1 MPEIKLEHVTKRW
14 AKFYAVEDLNL
25 TIENNAFVTLLGPSG
40 CGKTTTLRMIA
51 GLETPTSGRIT
62 IGDKV
67 VFDSDLGINVPA
79 NKRKVGFLF
88 QNYALWPNMTV
99 YQNIS
104 FGLSNVKEAL
114 PKIDFEAKNAARLA
128 QILQTPADVTAVLDE
143 CRDKD
148 GKLEEKKAIL
158 KLIDAFTLSQY
169 TAKKLF
175 DYHLEAKTDCAS
187 EIAALTAKVETAKKA
202 AQDAGCTLDDEFRYT
217 KDGEIVTQV
226 RKLTKEEIDLSV
238 RRVSRIVKIGMF
250 MDRYPA
256 ELSGGQQQRVAIAR
270 ALATNP
276 KVLLCDEATSALD
289 PTTTTSILNLLR
301 EINRRM
307 GITIVIITHEMS
319 VVESTC
325 THVAIIDDG
334 QLAECGTVES
344 VFSQPKSAAAKKLI
358 FRTAGADS
366 GAMGERMIRIV
377 FEGSSADEP
386 TISDLAMQCHVAVNI
401 RYADTRE
408 VSGKLFGQMIL
419 QLPEDHLQQEKAI
432 YFLQNKGLRVEEV
445 NGHVHG

>member
-1 MPEIKLEHVTKRW
+1 MVNHIIYMFVYMTRFVYNTPCHNDVTEFHTHVEGSASILALIELNHLTKTF
-14 AKFYAVEDLNL
+14 K
-25 TIENNAFVTLLGPSG
+25 
-40 CGKTTTLRMIA
+40 GKTQTVDALKDINLHIEQGDIFGIIGMSGAGKSTLVRCINF
-51 GLETPTSGRIT
+51 LEQPTSGS
-62 IGDKV
+62 V
-67 VFDSDLGINVPA
+67 VI
-79 NKRKVGFLF
+79 
-88 QNYALWPNMTV
+88 
-99 YQNIS
+99 
-104 FGLSNVKEAL
+104 
-114 PKIDFEAKNAARLA
+114 
-128 QILQTPADVTAVLDE
+128 
-143 CRDKD
+143 D
-148 GKLEEKKAIL
+148 GKDLASLSPKALRQLRQQVSMIFQHFNL
-158 KLIDAFTLSQY
+158 LSQRDVRGNI
-169 TAKKLF
+169 AF
-175 DYHLEAKTDCAS
+175 AM
-187 EIAALTAKVETAKKA
+187 EIAGMKRPQIEKRI
-202 AQDAGCTLDDEFRYT
+202 DELL
-217 KDGEIVTQV
+217 EIVG
-226 RKLTKEEIDLSV
+226 LT
-238 RRVSRIVKIGMF
+238 
-250 MDRYPA
+250 DRQHNYPSQ
-256 ELSGGQQQRVAIAR
+256 LSGGQQQRVAIAR

-276 KVLLCDEATSALD
+276 KIILCDEATSALD

-445 NGHVHG
+445 NGYAHG

>member
-1 MPEIKLEHVTKRW
+1 MTNHTIYVFAYVAQFGYNTSRHKDVANPHTRVEGSASILALIELNHLTKTF
-14 AKFYAVEDLNL
+14 K
-25 TIENNAFVTLLGPSG
+25 
-40 CGKTTTLRMIA
+40 GKTQTVDALKDINLQIEQGDIFGIIGMSGAGKSTLVRCINF
-51 GLETPTSGRIT
+51 LEQPTSGS
-62 IGDKV
+62 V
-67 VFDSDLGINVPA
+67 VI
-79 NKRKVGFLF
+79 
-88 QNYALWPNMTV
+88 
-99 YQNIS
+99 
-104 FGLSNVKEAL
+104 
-114 PKIDFEAKNAARLA
+114 
-128 QILQTPADVTAVLDE
+128 
-143 CRDKD
+143 D
-148 GKLEEKKAIL
+148 GKDLASLTPKALRQLRQQVSMI
-158 KLIDAFTLSQY
+158 FQHFNPLSQRDVRGNI
-169 TAKKLF
+169 AF
-175 DYHLEAKTDCAS
+175 AM
-187 EIAALTAKVETAKKA
+187 EIAGMKRPQIEKRI
-202 AQDAGCTLDDEFRYT
+202 DELL
-217 KDGEIVTQV
+217 EIVG
-226 RKLTKEEIDLSV
+226 LT
-238 RRVSRIVKIGMF
+238 
-250 MDRYPA
+250 DRQHNYPSQ
-256 ELSGGQQQRVAIAR
+256 LSGGQQQRVAIAR

-276 KVLLCDEATSALD
+276 KIILCDEATSALD

-301 EINRRM
+301 EINRKM

-334 QLAECGTVES
+334 RLAECGTVES

-358 FRTAGADS
+358 FRTTGADS

-445 NGHVHG
+445 TDRVHG

>member
-1 MPEIKLEHVTKRW
+1 MTNHTIYVFAYVAQFGYNTSRHKDVANPHTRVEGSASILALIELNHLTKTF
-14 AKFYAVEDLNL
+14 K
-25 TIENNAFVTLLGPSG
+25 
-40 CGKTTTLRMIA
+40 GKTQTVDALKDINLQIEQGDIFGIIGMSGAGKSTLVRCINF
-51 GLETPTSGRIT
+51 LEQPTSGS
-62 IGDKV
+62 V
-67 VFDSDLGINVPA
+67 VI
-79 NKRKVGFLF
+79 
-88 QNYALWPNMTV
+88 
-99 YQNIS
+99 
-104 FGLSNVKEAL
+104 
-114 PKIDFEAKNAARLA
+114 
-128 QILQTPADVTAVLDE
+128 
-143 CRDKD
+143 D
-148 GKLEEKKAIL
+148 GKDLVSLTPKELRQLRQQVSMIFQHFNL
-158 KLIDAFTLSQY
+158 LSQRDVRGNI
-169 TAKKLF
+169 AF
-175 DYHLEAKTDCAS
+175 AM
-187 EIAALTAKVETAKKA
+187 EIAGMKRPQIEKRI
-202 AQDAGCTLDDEFRYT
+202 DELL
-217 KDGEIVTQV
+217 EIVG
-226 RKLTKEEIDLSV
+226 LT
-238 RRVSRIVKIGMF
+238 
-250 MDRYPA
+250 DRQHNYPSQ
-256 ELSGGQQQRVAIAR
+256 LSGGQQQRVAIAR

-276 KVLLCDEATSALD
+276 KIILCDEATSALD

-301 EINRRM
+301 EINRKM

-334 QLAECGTVES
+334 RLAECGTVES

-358 FRTAGADS
+358 FRTTGADS

-445 NGHVHG
+445 TDRVHG

>member
-1 MPEIKLEHVTKRW
+1 MANHTIYVFAYAAQFGYNTSRHKDVANPHTRVEGSASILALIELNHLTKTFKGKAQTVDALKDINLQIEQGDIFGIIGMSGAGKSTLVRCINFLEQ
-14 AKFYAVEDLNL
+14 
-25 TIENNAFVTLLGPSG
+25 
-40 CGKTTTLRMIA
+40 
-51 GLETPTSGRIT
+51 PTSGS
-62 IGDKV
+62 V
-67 VFDSDLGINVPA
+67 VI
-79 NKRKVGFLF
+79 
-88 QNYALWPNMTV
+88 
-99 YQNIS
+99 
-104 FGLSNVKEAL
+104 
-114 PKIDFEAKNAARLA
+114 
-128 QILQTPADVTAVLDE
+128 
-143 CRDKD
+143 D
-148 GKLEEKKAIL
+148 GKDLASLTPKELRQLRQQVSMIFQHFNL
-158 KLIDAFTLSQY
+158 LSQRDVRGNI
-169 TAKKLF
+169 AF
-175 DYHLEAKTDCAS
+175 AM
-187 EIAALTAKVETAKKA
+187 EIAGMKRPQIEKRI
-202 AQDAGCTLDDEFRYT
+202 DELL
-217 KDGEIVTQV
+217 EIVG
-226 RKLTKEEIDLSV
+226 LT
-238 RRVSRIVKIGMF
+238 
-250 MDRYPA
+250 DRQHNYPSQ
-256 ELSGGQQQRVAIAR
+256 LSGGQQQRVAIAR

-276 KVLLCDEATSALD
+276 KIILCDEATSALD

-301 EINRRM
+301 EINRKM

-334 QLAECGTVES
+334 RLAECGTVES

-358 FRTAGADS
+358 FRTTGADS

-445 NGHVHG
+445 TDRVHG

>member
-1 MPEIKLEHVTKRW
+1 MVNHIIYMFVYMTRFVYNTPCHNDVTEFHTHVEGSASILALIELNHLTKIF
-14 AKFYAVEDLNL
+14 K
-25 TIENNAFVTLLGPSG
+25 
-40 CGKTTTLRMIA
+40 GKTQTVDALKDINLHIEQGDIFGIIGMSGAGKSTLVRCINF
-51 GLETPTSGRIT
+51 LEQPTSGN
-62 IGDKV
+62 V
-67 VFDSDLGINVPA
+67 VIDGKDLASLSSKELRQLRQQVSMI
-79 NKRKVGFLF
+79 F
-88 QNYALWPNMTV
+88 QHFNLLSQRDV
-99 YQNIS
+99 RGNIS
-104 FGLSNVKEAL
+104 FAM
-114 PKIDFEAKNAARLA
+114 
-128 QILQTPADVTAVLDE
+128 
-143 CRDKD
+143 
-148 GKLEEKKAIL
+148 
-158 KLIDAFTLSQY
+158 
-169 TAKKLF
+169 
-175 DYHLEAKTDCAS
+175 
-187 EIAALTAKVETAKKA
+187 EIAGMKRPQIEKRI
-202 AQDAGCTLDDEFRYT
+202 DELL
-217 KDGEIVTQV
+217 EIVG
-226 RKLTKEEIDLSV
+226 LT
-238 RRVSRIVKIGMF
+238 
-250 MDRYPA
+250 DRQHNYPSQ
-256 ELSGGQQQRVAIAR
+256 LSGGQQQRVAIAR

-276 KVLLCDEATSALD
+276 KIILCDEATSALD

-301 EINRRM
+301 EINRKM

-445 NGHVHG
+445 NGYAHG

>member
-1 MPEIKLEHVTKRW
+1 MTNHTIYVFAYVVQFGYNTSRHKDVANPHTRVEGSASILALIELNHLTKTF
-14 AKFYAVEDLNL
+14 K
-25 TIENNAFVTLLGPSG
+25 
-40 CGKTTTLRMIA
+40 GKTQTVDALKDINLQIEQGDIFGIIGMSGAGKSTLVRCINF
-51 GLETPTSGRIT
+51 LERPTSGS
-62 IGDKV
+62 V
-67 VFDSDLGINVPA
+67 VI
-79 NKRKVGFLF
+79 
-88 QNYALWPNMTV
+88 
-99 YQNIS
+99 
-104 FGLSNVKEAL
+104 
-114 PKIDFEAKNAARLA
+114 
-128 QILQTPADVTAVLDE
+128 
-143 CRDKD
+143 D
-148 GKLEEKKAIL
+148 GKDLASLAPKELRQLRQQVSMIFQHFNL
-158 KLIDAFTLSQY
+158 LSQRDVRGNI
-169 TAKKLF
+169 AF
-175 DYHLEAKTDCAS
+175 AM
-187 EIAALTAKVETAKKA
+187 EIAGMKRPQIEKRI
-202 AQDAGCTLDDEFRYT
+202 DELL
-217 KDGEIVTQV
+217 EIVG
-226 RKLTKEEIDLSV
+226 LT
-238 RRVSRIVKIGMF
+238 
-250 MDRYPA
+250 DRQHNYPSQ
-256 ELSGGQQQRVAIAR
+256 LSGGQQQRVAIAR

-276 KVLLCDEATSALD
+276 KIILCDEATSALD

-301 EINRRM
+301 EINRKM

-334 QLAECGTVES
+334 RLAECGTVES

-358 FRTAGADS
+358 FRTTGADS

-445 NGHVHG
+445 TDRVHG

>member
-1 MPEIKLEHVTKRW
+1 MANHTIYVF
-14 AKFYAVEDLNL
+14 AYAVQFGYNTSRHKDVADPHTRVEGSASILALIELNHL
-25 TIENNAFVTLLGPSG
+25 TKTFK
-40 CGKTTTLRMIA
+40 GKTQTVDALKDINLQIEQGDIFGIIGMSGAGKSTLVRCINF
-51 GLETPTSGRIT
+51 LERPTSGS
-62 IGDKV
+62 V
-67 VFDSDLGINVPA
+67 VI
-79 NKRKVGFLF
+79 
-88 QNYALWPNMTV
+88 
-99 YQNIS
+99 
-104 FGLSNVKEAL
+104 
-114 PKIDFEAKNAARLA
+114 
-128 QILQTPADVTAVLDE
+128 
-143 CRDKD
+143 D
-148 GKLEEKKAIL
+148 GKDLASLTPKELRQLRQQVSMIFQHFNL
-158 KLIDAFTLSQY
+158 LSQRDVRGNI
-169 TAKKLF
+169 AF
-175 DYHLEAKTDCAS
+175 AM
-187 EIAALTAKVETAKKA
+187 EIAGMKRPQIEKRI
-202 AQDAGCTLDDEFRYT
+202 DELL
-217 KDGEIVTQV
+217 EIVG
-226 RKLTKEEIDLSV
+226 LT
-238 RRVSRIVKIGMF
+238 
-250 MDRYPA
+250 DRQHNYPSQ
-256 ELSGGQQQRVAIAR
+256 LSGGQQQRVAIAR

-276 KVLLCDEATSALD
+276 KIILCDEATSALD

-301 EINRRM
+301 EINRKM

-334 QLAECGTVES
+334 RLAEYGTVES

-358 FRTAGADS
+358 FRTTGADS

-445 NGHVHG
+445 NDRVHG

>member
-1 MPEIKLEHVTKRW
+1 MANHTIYMFAYAAQFGYNTSRHKDVANPHTRVEGSASILALIELNHLTKTF
-14 AKFYAVEDLNL
+14 K
-25 TIENNAFVTLLGPSG
+25 
-40 CGKTTTLRMIA
+40 GKTQTVDALKDINLQIEQGDIFGIIGMSGAGKSTLVRCINF
-51 GLETPTSGRIT
+51 LERPTSGS
-62 IGDKV
+62 V
-67 VFDSDLGINVPA
+67 VI
-79 NKRKVGFLF
+79 
-88 QNYALWPNMTV
+88 
-99 YQNIS
+99 
-104 FGLSNVKEAL
+104 
-114 PKIDFEAKNAARLA
+114 
-128 QILQTPADVTAVLDE
+128 
-143 CRDKD
+143 D
-148 GKLEEKKAIL
+148 GKDLASLTSKELRQLRQQVSMIFQHFNL
-158 KLIDAFTLSQY
+158 LSQRDVRGNI
-169 TAKKLF
+169 AF
-175 DYHLEAKTDCAS
+175 AM
-187 EIAALTAKVETAKKA
+187 EIAGMKRPQIEKRI
-202 AQDAGCTLDDEFRYT
+202 DELL
-217 KDGEIVTQV
+217 EIVG
-226 RKLTKEEIDLSV
+226 LT
-238 RRVSRIVKIGMF
+238 
-250 MDRYPA
+250 DRQHNYPSQ
-256 ELSGGQQQRVAIAR
+256 LSGGQQQRVAIAR

-276 KVLLCDEATSALD
+276 KIILCDEATSALD

-301 EINRRM
+301 EINRKM

-334 QLAECGTVES
+334 RLAECGTVES

-358 FRTAGADS
+358 FRTTGADS

-445 NGHVHG
+445 TDRVHG

>member
-1 MPEIKLEHVTKRW
+1 MANHTIYVFAYVAQFGYNTSRHKDVANPHTRVEGSAFILALIELNHLTKTF
-14 AKFYAVEDLNL
+14 K
-25 TIENNAFVTLLGPSG
+25 
-40 CGKTTTLRMIA
+40 GKTQTVDALKDINLQIEQGDIFGIIGMSGAGKSTLVRCINF
-51 GLETPTSGRIT
+51 LERPTSGS
-62 IGDKV
+62 V
-67 VFDSDLGINVPA
+67 VI
-79 NKRKVGFLF
+79 
-88 QNYALWPNMTV
+88 
-99 YQNIS
+99 
-104 FGLSNVKEAL
+104 
-114 PKIDFEAKNAARLA
+114 
-128 QILQTPADVTAVLDE
+128 
-143 CRDKD
+143 D
-148 GKLEEKKAIL
+148 GKDLASLTPKELRQLRQQVSMIFQHFNL
-158 KLIDAFTLSQY
+158 LSQRDVRGNI
-169 TAKKLF
+169 AF
-175 DYHLEAKTDCAS
+175 AM
-187 EIAALTAKVETAKKA
+187 EIAGMKRPQIEKRI
-202 AQDAGCTLDDEFRYT
+202 DELL
-217 KDGEIVTQV
+217 EIVG
-226 RKLTKEEIDLSV
+226 LT
-238 RRVSRIVKIGMF
+238 
-250 MDRYPA
+250 DRQHNYPSQ
-256 ELSGGQQQRVAIAR
+256 LSGGQQQRVAIAR

-276 KVLLCDEATSALD
+276 KIILCDEATSALD

-301 EINRRM
+301 EINRKM

-334 QLAECGTVES
+334 RLAECGTVES

-358 FRTAGADS
+358 FRTTGADS

-445 NGHVHG
+445 TDRVHG

>member
-1 MPEIKLEHVTKRW
+1 MVDHIIYMFVYMARFVYNTPCHNDVTEFHTHVEGSASILALIELNHLTKTF
-14 AKFYAVEDLNL
+14 K
-25 TIENNAFVTLLGPSG
+25 
-40 CGKTTTLRMIA
+40 GKTQTVDALKDINLHIEQGDIFGIIGMSGAGKSTLVRCINF
-51 GLETPTSGRIT
+51 LEQPTSGN
-62 IGDKV
+62 V
-67 VFDSDLGINVPA
+67 VI
-79 NKRKVGFLF
+79 
-88 QNYALWPNMTV
+88 
-99 YQNIS
+99 
-104 FGLSNVKEAL
+104 
-114 PKIDFEAKNAARLA
+114 
-128 QILQTPADVTAVLDE
+128 
-143 CRDKD
+143 D
-148 GKLEEKKAIL
+148 GKDLASLSPKELRQLRQQVSMIFQHFNL
-158 KLIDAFTLSQY
+158 LSQRDVRGNI
-169 TAKKLF
+169 AF
-175 DYHLEAKTDCAS
+175 AM
-187 EIAALTAKVETAKKA
+187 EIAGMKRPQIEKRI
-202 AQDAGCTLDDEFRYT
+202 DELL
-217 KDGEIVTQV
+217 EIVG
-226 RKLTKEEIDLSV
+226 LT
-238 RRVSRIVKIGMF
+238 
-250 MDRYPA
+250 DRQHNYPSQ
-256 ELSGGQQQRVAIAR
+256 LSGGQQQRVAIAR

-276 KVLLCDEATSALD
+276 KIILCDEATSALD

-301 EINRRM
+301 EINRKM
-307 GITIVIITHEMS
+307 GITIIIITHEMS

-445 NGHVHG
+445 NGYVHG

>member
-1 MPEIKLEHVTKRW
+1 MTNHTIYVFAYVAQFGYNTSRHKDVANPHTRVEGSASILALIELNQLTKTF
-14 AKFYAVEDLNL
+14 K
-25 TIENNAFVTLLGPSG
+25 
-40 CGKTTTLRMIA
+40 GKTQTVDALKDINLQIEQGDIFGIIGMSGAGKSTLVRCINF
-51 GLETPTSGRIT
+51 LERPTSGS
-62 IGDKV
+62 V
-67 VFDSDLGINVPA
+67 VI
-79 NKRKVGFLF
+79 
-88 QNYALWPNMTV
+88 
-99 YQNIS
+99 
-104 FGLSNVKEAL
+104 
-114 PKIDFEAKNAARLA
+114 
-128 QILQTPADVTAVLDE
+128 
-143 CRDKD
+143 D
-148 GKLEEKKAIL
+148 GKDLASLTPKELRQLRQQVSMIFQHFNL
-158 KLIDAFTLSQY
+158 LSQRDVRGNI
-169 TAKKLF
+169 AF
-175 DYHLEAKTDCAS
+175 AM
-187 EIAALTAKVETAKKA
+187 EIAGMKRPQIEKRI
-202 AQDAGCTLDDEFRYT
+202 DELL
-217 KDGEIVTQV
+217 EIVG
-226 RKLTKEEIDLSV
+226 LT
-238 RRVSRIVKIGMF
+238 
-250 MDRYPA
+250 DRQHNYPSQ
-256 ELSGGQQQRVAIAR
+256 LSGGQQQRVAIAR

-276 KVLLCDEATSALD
+276 KIILCDEATSALD

-301 EINRRM
+301 EINRKM

-334 QLAECGTVES
+334 RLAECGTVES

-358 FRTAGADS
+358 FRTTGADS

-445 NGHVHG
+445 TDRVHG

>member
-1 MPEIKLEHVTKRW
+1 MVNHIIYMFVYMARFVYNTPCHNDVTEFHTHVEGSASILALIELNHLTKTF
-14 AKFYAVEDLNL
+14 K
-25 TIENNAFVTLLGPSG
+25 
-40 CGKTTTLRMIA
+40 GKTQTVDALKDINLHIEQGDIFGIIGMSGAGKSTLVRCINF
-51 GLETPTSGRIT
+51 LEQPTSGN
-62 IGDKV
+62 V
-67 VFDSDLGINVPA
+67 VIDGKDLASLSSKELRQLRQQVSMIFQHFNLLSQRNV
-79 NKRKVGFLF
+79 RG
-88 QNYALWPNMTV
+88 
-99 YQNIS
+99 NIS
-104 FGLSNVKEAL
+104 FAM
-114 PKIDFEAKNAARLA
+114 
-128 QILQTPADVTAVLDE
+128 
-143 CRDKD
+143 
-148 GKLEEKKAIL
+148 
-158 KLIDAFTLSQY
+158 
-169 TAKKLF
+169 
-175 DYHLEAKTDCAS
+175 
-187 EIAALTAKVETAKKA
+187 EIAGMKRPQIEKRI
-202 AQDAGCTLDDEFRYT
+202 DELL
-217 KDGEIVTQV
+217 EIVG
-226 RKLTKEEIDLSV
+226 LT
-238 RRVSRIVKIGMF
+238 
-250 MDRYPA
+250 DRQHNYPSQ
-256 ELSGGQQQRVAIAR
+256 LSGGQQQRVAIAR

-276 KVLLCDEATSALD
+276 KIILCDEATSALD

-301 EINRRM
+301 EINRKM

-445 NGHVHG
+445 NGYAHG

>member
-1 MPEIKLEHVTKRW
+1 MTNHTIYMFAYAAQFGYNTSRHKDVANPHTRVEGSASILALIELNHLTKTF
-14 AKFYAVEDLNL
+14 K
-25 TIENNAFVTLLGPSG
+25 
-40 CGKTTTLRMIA
+40 GKTQTVDALKDINLQIEQGDIFGIIGMSGAGKSTLVRCINF
-51 GLETPTSGRIT
+51 LERPTSGS
-62 IGDKV
+62 V
-67 VFDSDLGINVPA
+67 VI
-79 NKRKVGFLF
+79 
-88 QNYALWPNMTV
+88 
-99 YQNIS
+99 
-104 FGLSNVKEAL
+104 
-114 PKIDFEAKNAARLA
+114 
-128 QILQTPADVTAVLDE
+128 
-143 CRDKD
+143 D
-148 GKLEEKKAIL
+148 GKDLASLTPKELRQLRQQVSMIFQHFNL
-158 KLIDAFTLSQY
+158 LSQRDVRGNI
-169 TAKKLF
+169 AF
-175 DYHLEAKTDCAS
+175 AM
-187 EIAALTAKVETAKKA
+187 EIAGMKRPQIEKRI
-202 AQDAGCTLDDEFRYT
+202 DELL
-217 KDGEIVTQV
+217 EIVG
-226 RKLTKEEIDLSV
+226 LT
-238 RRVSRIVKIGMF
+238 
-250 MDRYPA
+250 DRQHNYPSQ
-256 ELSGGQQQRVAIAR
+256 LSGGQQQRVAIAR

-276 KVLLCDEATSALD
+276 KIILCDEATSALD

-301 EINRRM
+301 EINRKM

-334 QLAECGTVES
+334 RLAECGTVES

-358 FRTAGADS
+358 FRTTGADS

-445 NGHVHG
+445 TDRVHG

>member
-1 MPEIKLEHVTKRW
+1 MANHTIYVFAYVAQFGYNTSRHKDVANPHTRVEGSASILALIELNHLTKTF
-14 AKFYAVEDLNL
+14 K
-25 TIENNAFVTLLGPSG
+25 
-40 CGKTTTLRMIA
+40 GKTQTVDALKDINLQIEQGDIFGIIGMSGAGKSTLVRCINF
-51 GLETPTSGRIT
+51 LEQPTSGS
-62 IGDKV
+62 V
-67 VFDSDLGINVPA
+67 VI
-79 NKRKVGFLF
+79 
-88 QNYALWPNMTV
+88 
-99 YQNIS
+99 
-104 FGLSNVKEAL
+104 
-114 PKIDFEAKNAARLA
+114 
-128 QILQTPADVTAVLDE
+128 
-143 CRDKD
+143 D
-148 GKLEEKKAIL
+148 GKDLASLTPKELRQLRQQVSMIFQHFNL
-158 KLIDAFTLSQY
+158 LSQRDVRGNI
-169 TAKKLF
+169 AF
-175 DYHLEAKTDCAS
+175 AM
-187 EIAALTAKVETAKKA
+187 EIAGMKRPQIEKRI
-202 AQDAGCTLDDEFRYT
+202 DELL
-217 KDGEIVTQV
+217 EIVG
-226 RKLTKEEIDLSV
+226 LT
-238 RRVSRIVKIGMF
+238 
-250 MDRYPA
+250 DRQHNYPSQ
-256 ELSGGQQQRVAIAR
+256 LSGGQQQRGAIAR

-276 KVLLCDEATSALD
+276 KIILCDEATSALD

-301 EINRRM
+301 EINRKM

-334 QLAECGTVES
+334 RLAECGTVES

-358 FRTAGADS
+358 FRTTGADS

-445 NGHVHG
+445 TDRVHG

>member
-1 MPEIKLEHVTKRW
+1 MTNHTIYVFAYVVQFGYNTSRHKDVANPHTRVEGSASILALIELNQLTKTF
-14 AKFYAVEDLNL
+14 K
-25 TIENNAFVTLLGPSG
+25 
-40 CGKTTTLRMIA
+40 GKTQTVDALKDINLQIEQGDIFGIIGMSGAGKSTLVRCINF
-51 GLETPTSGRIT
+51 LERPTSGS
-62 IGDKV
+62 V
-67 VFDSDLGINVPA
+67 VI
-79 NKRKVGFLF
+79 
-88 QNYALWPNMTV
+88 
-99 YQNIS
+99 
-104 FGLSNVKEAL
+104 
-114 PKIDFEAKNAARLA
+114 
-128 QILQTPADVTAVLDE
+128 
-143 CRDKD
+143 D
-148 GKLEEKKAIL
+148 GKDLASLTPKELRQLRQQVSMIFQHFNL
-158 KLIDAFTLSQY
+158 LSQRDVRGNI
-169 TAKKLF
+169 AF
-175 DYHLEAKTDCAS
+175 AM
-187 EIAALTAKVETAKKA
+187 EIAGMKRPQIEKRI
-202 AQDAGCTLDDEFRYT
+202 DELL
-217 KDGEIVTQV
+217 EIVG
-226 RKLTKEEIDLSV
+226 LT
-238 RRVSRIVKIGMF
+238 
-250 MDRYPA
+250 DRQHNYPSQ
-256 ELSGGQQQRVAIAR
+256 LSGGQQQRVAIAR

-276 KVLLCDEATSALD
+276 KIILCDEATSALD

-301 EINRRM
+301 EINRKM

-334 QLAECGTVES
+334 RLAECGTVES

-358 FRTAGADS
+358 FRTTGADS

-445 NGHVHG
+445 TGRVHG

>member
-1 MPEIKLEHVTKRW
+1 MTNHTIYVFAYVAQFGYNTSRHKDVANPHTRVEGSASILALIELNHLTKTF
-14 AKFYAVEDLNL
+14 K
-25 TIENNAFVTLLGPSG
+25 
-40 CGKTTTLRMIA
+40 GKTQTVDALKDINLQIEQGDIFGIIGMSGAGKSTLVRCINF
-51 GLETPTSGRIT
+51 LEQPTSGS
-62 IGDKV
+62 V
-67 VFDSDLGINVPA
+67 VI
-79 NKRKVGFLF
+79 
-88 QNYALWPNMTV
+88 
-99 YQNIS
+99 
-104 FGLSNVKEAL
+104 
-114 PKIDFEAKNAARLA
+114 
-128 QILQTPADVTAVLDE
+128 
-143 CRDKD
+143 D
-148 GKLEEKKAIL
+148 GKDLASLTPKALRQLRQQVSMIFQHFNL
-158 KLIDAFTLSQY
+158 LSQRDVRGNI
-169 TAKKLF
+169 AF
-175 DYHLEAKTDCAS
+175 AM
-187 EIAALTAKVETAKKA
+187 EIAGMKRPQIEKRI
-202 AQDAGCTLDDEFRYT
+202 DELL
-217 KDGEIVTQV
+217 EIVG
-226 RKLTKEEIDLSV
+226 LT
-238 RRVSRIVKIGMF
+238 
-250 MDRYPA
+250 DRQHNYPSQ
-256 ELSGGQQQRVAIAR
+256 LSGGQQQRVAIAR

-276 KVLLCDEATSALD
+276 KIILCDEATSALD

-301 EINRRM
+301 EINRKM

-358 FRTAGADS
+358 FRTTGADS

-445 NGHVHG
+445 TDRVHG

>member
-1 MPEIKLEHVTKRW
+1 MANHTIYVFAYVAQFGYNTSRHKDVANPHTRVEGSASILALIELNHLTKTF
-14 AKFYAVEDLNL
+14 K
-25 TIENNAFVTLLGPSG
+25 
-40 CGKTTTLRMIA
+40 GKTQTVDALKDINLQIEQGDIFGIIGMSGAGKSTLVRCINF
-51 GLETPTSGRIT
+51 LEQPTSGS
-62 IGDKV
+62 V
-67 VFDSDLGINVPA
+67 VI
-79 NKRKVGFLF
+79 
-88 QNYALWPNMTV
+88 
-99 YQNIS
+99 
-104 FGLSNVKEAL
+104 
-114 PKIDFEAKNAARLA
+114 
-128 QILQTPADVTAVLDE
+128 
-143 CRDKD
+143 D
-148 GKLEEKKAIL
+148 GKDLASLTPKELRQLRQQVSMIFQHFNL
-158 KLIDAFTLSQY
+158 LSQRDVRGNI
-169 TAKKLF
+169 AF
-175 DYHLEAKTDCAS
+175 AM
-187 EIAALTAKVETAKKA
+187 EIAGMKRPQIEKRI
-202 AQDAGCTLDDEFRYT
+202 DELL
-217 KDGEIVTQV
+217 EIVG
-226 RKLTKEEIDLSV
+226 LT
-238 RRVSRIVKIGMF
+238 
-250 MDRYPA
+250 DRQHNYPSQ
-256 ELSGGQQQRVAIAR
+256 LSGGQQQRVAIAR

-276 KVLLCDEATSALD
+276 KIILCDEATSALD